1 VTRLRPSRFGPAGVF
16 LAVAA
21 ATAPLAFSAGP
32 AYLDPALPVD
42 ARVEDLLRRMTL
54 EEKVGQMNMPCV
66 YEGALGET
74 DEQKAKGVRAF
85 TLGTHLP
92 GLGPGGGF
100 FTLSNTI
107 LHRGTRQQ
115 VEFVNELQR
124 LAVRETRLGIPL
136 LMTEEGTHGLMCSG
150 ATIFPEGPALGST
163 WNLDLVSRVYR
174 ATAREGRAIGMHQL
188 FTLVVEPNRDP
199 RLGRNQEGYAED
211 PWLCARFAETIV
223 RAVQGDDVAA
233 LDRCVAGLCHYPG
246 QSEPVSGLERGAME
260 ISERKLRSVFLPPW
274 EAGIRDAGALGVMAT
289 YPAIDGIPVH
299 ASRWILTDVLRD
311 ELRFDGLVLSEG
323 GGLATLVYEGVAR
336 DAKHAGQLALQA
348 GVDVGISY
356 ESGYM
361 LDLVASV
368 REGLVPEA
376 LVDRAVRRVLRQKV
390 RLGLFE
396 RHQADLDHALRTVH
410 DPDHQRLA
418 LEAAREGI
426 VLLKNEGSLLP
437 LDRKSVRSI
446 AVIGPNADDPK
457 NQLGDYTAST
467 VLQDV
472 VTVLEGVRAAAPG
485 ARVTHVRGCDVTGTA
500 LDEIA
505 QARRAAVEADVAIV
519 VVGENEWRARRGEE
533 RTGTS
538 GEGFDAA
545 TLELTGRQE
554 DLVQAVVAAG
564 KPTVVVLI
572 NGRPLATRWI
582 AANVPAIVEAWVP
595 GERGGEAVAEVLF
608 GDTSPSGRLPVTV
621 PRHAGQLPAVYSQ
634 PRSKAY
640 WLREGWGIRYVDLDP
655 TPLFPFGHGLS
666 YTTFEYSNLRL
677 GATEI
682 RPDGTLDVSVEVR
695 NAGAR
700 RGAETVQLYV
710 RDVVSSVTTPV
721 LQLRG
726 FRKVALGP
734 GENATVTLSLTPRDL
749 SLFDARMTRVVEP
762 GAFEVLVGASSADI
776 RLRGTF
782 AVSPPPNP

>member
-1 VTRLRPSRFGPAGVF
+1 MRRAVPACAV
-16 LAVAA
+16 LALAA
-21 ATAPLAFSAGP
+21 ATPLVFSASP
-32 AYLDPALPVD
+32 AYLDPA
-42 ARVEDLLRRMTL
+42 ATL

-74 DEQKAKGVRAF
+74 DEEKARGVRAF
-85 TLGTHLP
+85 ALGTHLP

-100 FTLSNTI
+100 FTLPNTI
-107 LHRGTRQQ
+107 LHQGTRQQ

-124 LAVRETRLGIPL
+124 LAVEKTRLGIPL

-150 ATIFPEGPALGST
+150 ATVFPEGPALGST

-174 ATAREGRAIGMHQL
+174 ATAREGRAVGMHQL
-188 FTLVVEPNRDP
+188 FTLVVEPIRDP
-199 RLGRNQEGYAED
+199 RLGRNQEAYSED
-211 PWLCARFAETIV
+211 PFLCARFAETIV
-223 RAVQGDDVAA
+223 RAVQGDDVS
-233 LDRCVAGLCHYPG
+233 LPDRCVAGLCHYPG
-246 QSEPVSGLERGAME
+246 QSEPTSGLERGAME
-260 ISERKLRSVFLPPW
+260 ISERKLRTVFLPPW
-274 EAGIRDAGALGVMAT
+274 EAGIRDAGGLGVMAT
-289 YPAIDGIPVH
+289 YPAIDGVPVH
-299 ASRWILTDVLRD
+299 GSTWILTDILRG

-323 GGLATLVYEGVAR
+323 GGLSTLVYEGVAR
-336 DAKHAGQLALQA
+336 DARHAGQLALRA

-356 ESGYM
+356 EPGYM

-368 REGLVPEA
+368 RDGQVPEA
-376 LVDRAVRRVLRQKV
+376 LVDRAVRRILRQKV

-396 RHQADLDHALRTVH
+396 RHQADLAHALETVRS
-410 DPDHQRLA
+410 PDHQRLA

-437 LDRKSVRSI
+437 LDRKSIRSI

-457 NQLGDYTAST
+457 NQLGDYTART

-472 VTVLEGVRAAAPG
+472 VTVLEGVRAKAPA
-485 ARVTHVRGCDVTGTA
+485 ARVTHVRGCDVTGRA
-500 LDEIA
+500 LDEIGKA
-505 QARRAAVEADVAIV
+505 RQAASEADVAIV
-519 VVGENEWRARRGEE
+519 VVGENEWQARRGEE

-554 DLVQAVVAAG
+554 DLVRAVVEAG

-582 AANVPAIVEAWVP
+582 AANVPAVVEAWVP

-608 GDTSPSGRLPVTV
+608 GDTNPSGRLPVTI
-621 PRHAGQLPAVYSQ
+621 PRHAGQLPVVYSQ

-640 WLREGWGIRYVDLDP
+640 WLKEGWGIRYVDLDP

-666 YTTFEYSNLRL
+666 YTTFAYENLRL

-682 RPDGTLDVSVEVR
+682 APDGTLNVSVDVR
-695 NAGAR
+695 NTGPR
-700 RGAETVQLYV
+700 PGKETVQLYL

-721 LQLRG
+721 FQLRG
-726 FRKVALGP
+726 FRKVALAP
-734 GENATVTLSLTPRDL
+734 GEKATLTLTLAPRDL
-749 SLFDARMTRVVEP
+749 SLYDARMKRVVEP
-762 GAFEVLVGASSADI
+762 GEFEVLVGASSVDI

-782 AVSPPPNP
+782 TVSPTP